1 MARLRV
7 RDESAV
13 ARRRELW
20 CDFGFEMSLAA
31 GTRLGPYEVIAPIGA
46 GGMGE
51 VYRARDSRLGRDV
64 AVKVLPSHL
73 SEDPDSKA
81 RFEREARAIAALSH
95 PHICAIYDVG
105 SQEGVEYLVMELLEG
120 QTLADRLEKG
130 PLPIDQALQ
139 FGAEIA
145 GSLDKAHRQGI
156 VHRDL
161 KPGNVMLTR
170 SGVKLLDFGLAR
182 LLASVG
188 RSGRGDLSSLP
199 TEASPVPSLTEKGTI
214 MGTFPYMAPE
224 QLEGRDADA
233 RTDIFSFGGVLF
245 EMVTGRRAFSGKSR
259 VSLISSI
266 LKDEP
271 PAISSIHATIPPA
284 LDHVV
289 RRCLAKDPDDRWQS
303 AADVASE
310 LGWIAG
316 AGSGAGT
323 AAVVPRG
330 KRGERIARIGALVL
344 AAVLAASFAIRK
356 RTSPVAFDQPIQFK
370 VPLPDSVSY
379 AGVEPVET
387 MFALSPDGR
396 SLAFLGSTPAGTQI
410 FVRPLGKVGSPAI
423 AGTEGAESP
432 FWSPDGKNLAFFAGG
447 KLKRIDLSGGPAI
460 TVCEAGNGSAGTW
473 SPNGTI
479 LFSTWGFSER
489 KRGLLRVSASG
500 GPVTEATTLDAARRE
515 HMHAWPTFLP
525 DGTHFLY
532 LVDAGEADAQIRIG
546 ELGSSETRSVA
557 RAQSRCEYSATG
569 HLLFARE
576 GSLFAQAFD
585 PVAGVVRGD
594 AFPVASEIQTYGTTG
609 DADFSAASR
618 APILAFQE
626 RIRSRLT
633 WVSRSGKEEGAIRPD
648 GPLATMRL
656 SRAGDRLAFAQ
667 IDPRLG
673 TADIWI
679 QDLRRGTTARAT
691 FDPASEWAPVWFPD
705 GSRLIYASD
714 VGGELPDL
722 FWLDPASGKNGLL
735 LHSRGVKVPE
745 DVSPDGR
752 FLLYFEMVS
761 KQPVIWV
768 LPLGGDKR
776 PFPFLTQPFPEY
788 SPRFSPDG
796 RFVAYVAEESGKP
809 EIYVRPFPG
818 PGQAWQVSRAGGK
831 APRWSP
837 DGREIFFVTENA
849 VMSAAVRNGGPGFE
863 TTVPVPLFGADLLSG
878 GDKFDFDVGVDGRFL
893 VLQPAAGTR
902 DTGIH
907 IVANWLSGVEK

>member
-1 MARLRV
+1 L
-7 RDESAV
+7 
-13 ARRRELW
+13 
-20 CDFGFEMSLAA
+20 SLSS
-31 GTRLGPYEVIAPIGA
+31 GVRLGPYEIVSLLGA

-51 VYRARDSRLGRDV
+51 VYRARDTRLGRDV

-73 SEDPDSKA
+73 SENPDSKA
-81 RFEREARAIAALSH
+81 RFVREARAIAALSH

-105 SQEGVEYLVMELLEG
+105 SQEGADYLVMELLEG
-120 QTLADRLEKG
+120 ETLADRLEKG
-130 PLPIDQALQ
+130 SLPMDQALKL
-139 FGAEIA
+139 GAQIA
-145 GSLDKAHRQGI
+145 DALDKAHRRGI

-182 LLASVG
+182 LLAPVG
-188 RSGRGDLSSLP
+188 RSEGQDLSSLP
-199 TEASPVPSLTEKGTI
+199 TEASPEPPRTEQGTI
-214 MGTFPYMAPE
+214 MGTFQYMAPE
-224 QLEGRDADA
+224 QLEGRDADSRA
-233 RTDIFSFGGVLF
+233 DIFSFGGVLF
-245 EMVTGRRAFSGKSR
+245 EMLTGRRAFSGKSR

-271 PAISSIHATIPPA
+271 PATSSIRTMIPSA

-289 RRCLAKDPDDRWQS
+289 SRCLAKDPEDRWQS

-310 LGWIAG
+310 LGWIAR
-316 AGSGAGT
+316 AGSDAGT
-323 AAVVPRG
+323 AAVVVPRG
-330 KRGERIARIGALVL
+330 RSRERIAWIGALLVAAGL
-344 AAVLAASFAIRK
+344 AAWLAVGRRSAS
-356 RTSPVAFDQPIQFK
+356 VAFDEPVQFK

-387 MFALSPDGR
+387 MFALSPDG
-396 SLAFLGSTPAGTQI
+396 SALAFLGSIPTGTMI
-410 FVRPLGKVGSPAI
+410 FVRPLGKVESQAI

-432 FWSPDGKNLAFFAGG
+432 FWSPDGRNLAFFADG
-447 KLKRIDLSGGPAI
+447 KIKRVDLSGGPAI
-460 TVCEAGNGSAGTW
+460 TICEAGNGSAGTW

-479 LFSTWGFSER
+479 VFSTWGFAER

-500 GPVTEATTLDAARRE
+500 GPVTEATKLDAARRE
-515 HMHAWPTFLP
+515 HMHSWPTFLP
-525 DGTHFLY
+525 DGIHFLY

-546 ELGSSETRSVA
+546 ELGSSETRSVV
-557 RAQSRCEYSATG
+557 RAQSRCEYSPTG

-576 GSLFAQAFD
+576 GALFAQAFD

-673 TADIWI
+673 TADLWI

-691 FDPASEWAPVWFPD
+691 FDPASEWAPVWLPD

-761 KQPVIWV
+761 KRPVIWV
-768 LPLGGDKR
+768 LPLIGDKK

-796 RFVAYVAEESGKP
+796 RFVAYVAEESGKA

-818 PGQAWQVSRAGGK
+818 PGPAWQVSRAGGK

-849 VMSAAVRNGGPGFE
+849 VMSAAVRNGRGFE
-863 TTVPVPLFGADLLSG
+863 TSAPVPLFGADLLSG

-907 IVANWLSGVEK
+907 VVANWLSGVRK